1 MKILLWD
8 IDGTLLNTDRAGMY
22 AWVQSLGEEYGSP
35 VDVSSMSPAGMTDG
49 GIAKDAITDVLCREY
64 SDELAASLLDRY
76 VELLPDWLERR
87 TNGFIH
93 PNVRAILE
101 AVAERVDVENAL
113 LTGNI
118 EAGARLKL
126 GHHGILEY
134 FEWGAFADHGIK
146 RRDIARHARRQAEA
160 RHGDTIEALYV
171 IGDTHHDVDC
181 GKAIEARTIAVGTGP
196 FSADELAQHEPWW
209 AVEHLPEADVFL
221 ARLDDG

>member
-22 AWVQSLGEEYGSP
+22 AWVQSLGEEHGSP
-35 VDVSSMSPAGMTDG
+35 VDVGSMNAAGMTDG

-64 SDELAASLLDRY
+64 SAELAASLLDRY

-93 PNVRAILE
+93 PNVPEILE
-101 AVAERVDVENAL
+101 ATAVRVDVENAL

-126 GHHGILEY
+126 DHHGILKY

-171 IGDTHHDVDC
+171 IGDTHHNVDC

-196 FSADELAQHEPWW
+196 FSADELANHEPWW
-209 AVEHLPEADVFL
+209 AVEHLPEADAFL
-221 ARLDDG
+221 ARLDNA